1 MKPVIRIVLE
11 GYDSWVDAAF
21 ISVLSLAI
29 QVATNEHQGNN
40 TIHHPHIILDS
51 DDPVVRVYLEISP
64 ERLP

>member
-29 QVATNEHQGNN
+29 QVAHQGNN